1 MGGLKSEQLFLQLR
15 LSISKVIAGIGT
27 GHGSGKTSE
36 QIAPVLSLLLIE
48 AQRLC
53 SQSLLF
59 EGDGGQWC
67 WPPALS

>member
-27 GHGSGKTSE
+27 GQGSGKTSE
-36 QIAPVLSLLLIE
+36 QIAPVLSLLLME

-53 SQSLLF
+53 S
-59 EGDGGQWC
+59 
-67 WPPALS
+67 